1 MWRSRYRPL
10 SLSRRLLPFAPAL
23 ARKSKPSRVRR
34 AAHRLQ
40 GSSPTTTSLPALAKL
55 LLGRARSLESPS
67 NPCTASPQ
75 SPLATLGSLPR
86 SSISAAAATK
96 QMTRKNFAAVVLKLG
111 AHLEAC
117 DYVVMTTQKTGT
129 PTGWRRVF
137 SICNKNRRS
146 HSEQRLKASGFVPG
160 TDGIGGRVL
169 GQSACSFCL
178 LQFFCSILMMQ
189 PCKIWSA
196 NSRKTMHSSTVVVL
210 LHRLGLS
217 LLVSNLF
224 CFGFG

>member
-1 MWRSRYRPL
+1 MADTLPPAITPT
-10 SLSRRLLPFAPAL
+10 LPFALAL
-23 ARKSKPSRVRR
+23 ARRKSEPSRVHH
-34 AAHRLQ
+34 APHRLR
-40 GSSPTTTSLPALAKL
+40 GSSPPTTSLSTLAKL
-55 LLGRARSLESPS
+55 LLPWSCMLPRLPIQSVHNKPPISACNARFLASLLNLRGSSDEADDEEELCGGRAQ
-67 NPCTASPQ
+67 A
-75 SPLATLGSLPR
+75 
-86 SSISAAAATK
+86 
-96 QMTRKNFAAVVLKLG
+96 G

-129 PTGWRRVF
+129 PTGWRRVL

-146 HSEQRLKASGFVPG
+146 RSEQRLKASGFVPG

-196 NSRKTMHSSTVVVL
+196 NSRKTMHSSMIVVL